1 MRALPPRVRPAWPSP
16 ACTSSRGWIS
26 AGPECARALH
36 GVTCS
41 TSRFTC
47 PEAAAA
53 PWRAR
58 PQKTLVRLLLGEEL
72 FERWVG
78 HVVATPAARGGP
90 LTVIN
95 ENRGDQTALP
105 LESLRDTARAAID
118 GLKLGLPELTFEA
131 AAEAADWVAFEL
143 EPESA
148 PDYSAQDDLLFCST
162 RLPELKKCYLR
173 AEPFF
178 SGRFSNSGALF
189 TYLKYEGK
197 ALLPEAR
204 LAERVALEELITRSL
219 PVGQGGVVG
228 FGLGLRYGYIDVALI
243 DPDCVAERV
252 LPALRAAEISKRSWF
267 LFCDSELEHEWVPV
281 YADSPPPFRG

>member
-1 MRALPPRVRPAWPSP
+1 M
-16 ACTSSRGWIS
+16 
-26 AGPECARALH
+26 
-36 GVTCS
+36 
-41 TSRFTC
+41 
-47 PEAAAA
+47 
-53 PWRAR
+53 
-58 PQKTLVRLLLGEEL
+58 
-72 FERWVG
+72 
-78 HVVATPAARGGP
+78 
-90 LTVIN
+90 
-95 ENRGDQTALP
+95 
-105 LESLRDTARAAID
+105 
-118 GLKLGLPELTFEA
+118 
-131 AAEAADWVAFEL
+131 
-143 EPESA
+143 
-148 PDYSAQDDLLFCST
+148 
-162 RLPELKKCYLR
+162 R